1 MIVDKYTQNSQERTT
16 FLFICSLSY
25 ESYHVSERSRW
36 QSRWI
41 WNSPPGNKHAN
52 IHIYKELS
60 QKTNWKLAET
70 LLYQQS
76 CKKDPNT
83 VR

>member
-1 MIVDKYTQNSQERTT
+1 MIADKYTPNSQERTT

-25 ESYHVSERSRW
+25 ESYHVSERFRW

-41 WNSPPGNKHAN
+41 WNSPPGHKHVS
-52 IHIYKELS
+52 IHIHMELS
-60 QKTNWKLAET
+60 QKTNWKLEENI
-70 LLYQQS
+70 LYQQR
-76 CKKDPNT
+76 CKKDPHA